1 MNQVKSK
8 RKANIQIAYKNGD
21 WDTISKLLNQSY
33 ENARRKD
40 RYYQVLSLN
49 YPNINSQGQI
59 SELENFIA
67 SSTLTPIECL
77 LLKERQIEVNKALSL
92 LSKTDYEMIIGFYL
106 DHKSYS
112 QISREVGISD
122 KTVKKRIIKATTFLK
137 QSLENIT

>member
-1 MNQVKSK
+1 MNQVESK
-8 RKANIQIAYKNGD
+8 REANIQIAYKNGN
-21 WDTISKLLNQSY
+21 WDTISELLNQPY

-122 KTVKKRIIKATTFLK
+122 KTVKKRIIKVTTFLK

>member
-1 MNQVKSK
+1 MNQVENK
-8 RKANIQIAYKNGD
+8 REANIQIAYKNGH

-59 SELENFIA
+59 TELENFIA
-67 SSTLTPIECL
+67 SSPLTPIECL
-77 LLKERQIEVNKALSL
+77 LLKELQIEVNKALSL

-122 KTVKKRIIKATTFLK
+122 KTVKKRITKATTFLK

>member
-1 MNQVKSK
+1 MNQVESK
-8 RKANIQIAYKNGD
+8 REANIQIAYKNGH

-59 SELENFIA
+59 TELENFIA

-77 LLKERQIEVNKALSL
+77 LLKELQIEVNKALSL

-122 KTVKKRIIKATTFLK
+122 KTVKKRITKATNFLK
-137 QSLENIT
+137 QSLEDIT

>member
-8 RKANIQIAYKNGD
+8 REANIQIAYKNGH

-59 SELENFIA
+59 TELENFIA

-77 LLKERQIEVNKALSL
+77 LLKELQIEVNKALSL